1 MTAKPN
7 DARQMTLSKLM
18 ISRTLTY
25 LLILSCTLMMLSA
38 GFFVSPVLAAKK
50 EKADVKET
58 VKQEPPKPRPIFN
71 PEKLPDPFVS
81 YFIRSKRNESL
92 DKERRRKEQ
101 LAREEKLKQEQIAAE
116 RMLEDLKEQKTE
128 LQKLDLSQ
136 LTLTAIVQDGK
147 KDWAMV
153 RDPRGMGYI
162 LKKGIA
168 IGTNGG
174 VIKKILYGN
183 RTVTIDEPYLTK
195 DFKLKFKEVELKMK
209 DELFE

>member
-1 MTAKPN
+1 M
-7 DARQMTLSKLM
+7 
-18 ISRTLTY
+18 
-25 LLILSCTLMMLSA
+25 
-38 GFFVSPVLAAKK
+38 
-50 EKADVKET
+50 
-58 VKQEPPKPRPIFN
+58 
-71 PEKLPDPFVS
+71 
-81 YFIRSKRNESL
+81 
-92 DKERRRKEQ
+92 
-101 LAREEKLKQEQIAAE
+101 
-116 RMLEDLKEQKTE
+116 
-128 LQKLDLSQ
+128 QKLDLSQ

>member
-1 MTAKPN
+1 
-7 DARQMTLSKLM
+7 M
-18 ISRTLTY
+18 ISRIFTY
-25 LLILSCTLMMLSA
+25 L
-38 GFFVSPVLAAKK
+38 PVFSLAALMLWGDFMPIPVM
-50 EKADVKET
+50 AA
-58 VKQEPPKPRPIFN
+58 KQEQQAKVETKEVVKLKPPNAIPPFD

-92 DKERRRKEQ
+92 DLERRKREQ
-101 LAREEKLKQEQIAAE
+101 LERDEKLKQEQIAAE
-116 RMLEDLKEQKTE
+116 RKLRELKEPKTE

-136 LTLTAIVQDGK
+136 LTLTAVVKDNA

-162 LKKGIA
+162 LKKGVA

-174 VIKKILYGN
+174 VIKKIVYRG
-183 RTVTIDEPYLTK
+183 RKVIIDEPYLTE
-195 DFKLKFKEVELKMK
+195 DFKLRFKEVELKMQ